1 MILSVFVFFW
11 WMNKLVDWLRH
22 WWTLHQLFSLFSW
35 YSIVLKEKVYVFSF
49 RFLKKKKLYLAVGF
63 ASNQIHSFNSRWRS
77 YFLGHSEEDPACDEL
92 DIEKREKNNTVNFL
106 LLISMWS
113 IRATSHQSC
122 TIDMFNSSWSHT
134 KRSITVFDSDIIV
147 ITDTPYYIFQL
158 REIAMR
164 FARINFTI

>member
-1 MILSVFVFFW
+1 
-11 WMNKLVDWLRH
+11 MNKLVDWLRH

-35 YSIVLKEKVYVFSF
+35 YSIVLNEKVYVFSF
-49 RFLKKKKLYLAVGF
+49 RFLKKRKLYLAVCF
-63 ASNQIHSFNSRWRS
+63 ASNESLYHSFISRWRS
-77 YFLGHSEEDPACDEL
+77 YFLGHSEEHPTCDEL

-122 TIDMFNSSWSHT
+122 TIDMFNSIWSHT